1 MAQLFDPSV
10 MNIYA
15 NQGNQ
20 MMQGLFQNKQRE
32 YSQAHDLDRMNLQN
46 QFQIDSEGR
55 TWDRTKPYMDEQ
67 QEIMRKWMAMYEKML
82 GGQARPAVPSSAGQ
96 NTWPTAA
103 GGGYGGTTTGGG
115 YGGTTT
121 GGGYGGGTGG
131 TTYGGGTGGF
141 GSRRQLSADEINYR
155 NAYRRAL
162 HIASDLG
169 NEHALAVKRGADPAT
184 IARLKRQYD
193 AAKRKVNEILYVKN
207 TEAGRHFLT
216 QTKREWFGDP
226 NYSGPEK
233 RPW

>member
-115 YGGTTT
+115 YGAWTDAGDGGGSTPRIT
-121 GGGYGGGTGG
+121 GGGYDASGDDVMKRD
-131 TTYGGGTGGF
+131 
-141 GSRRQLSADEINYR
+141 RRRRNMGRIINYL
-155 NAYRRAL
+155 NQLKRAG
-162 HIASDLG
+162 IASDLG
-169 NEHALAVKRGADPAT
+169 FSGDISDISDIVDNRQRWEAVTDFLR
-184 IARLKRQYD
+184 RNL
-193 AAKRKVNEILYVKN
+193 
-207 TEAGRHFLT
+207 GRIGKSFMLGSNLDM
-216 QTKREWFGDP
+216 W
-226 NYSGPEK
+226 
-233 RPW
+233 